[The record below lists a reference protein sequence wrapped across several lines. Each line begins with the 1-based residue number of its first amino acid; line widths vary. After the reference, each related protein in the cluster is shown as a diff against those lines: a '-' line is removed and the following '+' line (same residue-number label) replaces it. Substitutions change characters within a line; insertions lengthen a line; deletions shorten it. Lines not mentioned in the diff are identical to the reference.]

1 MPKRRYSQRSVVTV
15 HDDDEGYVTT
25 PVQHISSAAGSTT
38 ISTEHVMV
46 PISPQKEVV
55 ITQGHVPDFSDV
67 LGDGYDADADD
78 DHLGIIHYI
87 KAPRA
92 KRYPNAVSQL
102 TISLMFLSDPF
113 LCLPLGCTS
122 N

>member
-1 MPKRRYSQRSVVTV
+1 MKKRCHSQRSVVTV
-15 HDDDEGYVTT
+15 HDDEGFVAT

-46 PISPQKEVV
+46 PLSPQKVV
-55 ITQGHVPDFSDV
+55 IMQGHVPEFSDV

-78 DHLGIIHYI
+78 DPLGTIHYI

-92 KRYPNAVSQL
+92 KHYPNAVSQL
-102 TISLMFLSDPF
+102 TISNIPVFHPF
-113 LCLPLGCTS
+113 VRMHLGCAS
-122 N
+122 S